1 MYQIRKKEL
10 YLPCQKN
17 INMESTD
24 FATKNKKFKPYY
36 KEFSGLDVQQM
47 REIITHL
54 FSLMLEKEKQ
64 SERTKDANILS
75 KFKPS
80 SEITDEERKYAAEQL
95 SKMTFSPHTNDLVDG
110 LSISNEELQDERT
123 RYILGRQHLPNSTML
138 W

>member
-1 MYQIRKKEL
+1 M
-10 YLPCQKN
+10 PCQKI

-123 RYILGRQHLPNSTML
+123 RYILGIK
-138 W
+138 

>member
-1 MYQIRKKEL
+1 M
-10 YLPCQKN
+10 PCQKN
-17 INMESTD
+17 TNMESTD

-54 FSLMLEKEKQ
+54 FSLVLEKEKQ

-80 SEITDEERKYAAEQL
+80 SEITDEERNDAAEQL
-95 SKMTFSPHTNDLVDG
+95 SKMTFSTHTNDLVDG

-123 RYILGRQHLPNSTML
+123 RYILGIK
-138 W
+138 